1 MSHSSSWSAP
11 PIQALQAVF
20 ERQQN
25 ALDNAAAACACKAWR
40 AAVNSST
47 AQALHLHANSISN
60 LQEWGSC
67 LKAYSSICCLKLTA
81 SYHLSHVADPEL
93 ASVQHSMFNNIPE
106 ACDTLCVGAPFVGAV
121 HFYTDRQ
128 VQLQQL
134 KMHCCG
140 PDGAERTL
148 KLPSSFPDL
157 RHLTDLKAL
166 QLHVCGISK
175 NWHSGGQPATAGA
188 SLTGSNLRPKDLL
201 SCLQTCP
208 VSLQSFSMRQS
219 KQLRRHRLAFRWTAA
234 VEDVLHTHL
243 TSLRHL
249 EVEGCQVTLSCDAM
263 RSLTPLTGLSFSQS
277 SITLERETHIKLTI
291 LTNLQSLDIS
301 ESRWCT
307 KDGASMRM
315 SHFVAWSNLK
325 MLNICG
331 CSLFVKSTQF
341 VVSSVHEVH
350 SDEILH
356 ALSTGNFW
364 VHLHGGALRLKQA
377 LLDVTSTS
385 ARCVVSLLL
394 SCEVDLYRSSDIA
407 CVTDQ
412 VLTHCTF
419 LKVFQLRHQP
429 TAYTTLHQ
437 GQGSVLLKEDQGCHL
452 ERILLVG
459 FKCSSIDLRSSVSL
473 LQVTITDID
482 TLSEPCLLAFP
493 KSLQRLCYCGANMCC
508 LDMAAGLHLC
518 EDLTEIKFFVMVG
531 GVRQQHPFTMCM
543 PRLPMSLRSL
553 EIDFAGTLDRHENAK
568 AFMSICEWQTLMD
581 CQQLKR
587 VRLPVWC
594 PAPETL
600 LLQLSRSCA
609 IMDAESDQD
618 DVFLPSHFV

>member
-11 PIQALQAVF
+11 PLQVLQAVF

-60 LQEWGSC
+60 CQEWGSC

-81 SYHLSHVADPEL
+81 SYHLSHMANAEL
-93 ASVQHSMFNNIPE
+93 ASVQHSMFNSIPE
-106 ACDTLCVGAPFVGAV
+106 ACDTLCVRAPFVGAA

-128 VQLQQL
+128 VQLQHL

-140 PDGAERTL
+140 PDSRERTL

-157 RHLTDLKAL
+157 RHLTDLKTL
-166 QLHVCGISK
+166 QLHVCGSSK
-175 NWHSGGQPATAGA
+175 NWHSGRQPDTADA

-219 KQLRRHRLAFRWTAA
+219 KQLRRHRMEFHWTAA

-243 TSLRHL
+243 TSLRRL
-249 EVEGCQVTLSCDAM
+249 EVEGCRVTVSCDAM
-263 RSLTPLTGLSFSQS
+263 RSLTPLTGLSFRQS
-277 SITLERETHIKLTI
+277 YITLERETQMKLTS

-301 ESRWCT
+301 ESQWRV
-307 KDGASMRM
+307 KQRGEKILM
-315 SHFVAWSNLK
+315 SHFVAWSNLQ

-341 VVSSVHEVH
+341 AVSTVHEVH
-350 SDEILH
+350 SDDVLH
-356 ALSTGNFW
+356 ALSTGNFR
-364 VHLHGGALRLKQA
+364 VHLHGDALHLKQT
-377 LLDVTSTS
+377 LLDS
-385 ARCVVSLLL
+385 ASLHPLHCLVSLFLA
-394 SCEVDLYRSSDIA
+394 CNVKLYRSSDIA
-407 CVTDQ
+407 CVFDQ
-412 VLTHCTF
+412 VLTHCTS

-429 TAYTTLHQ
+429 TAATTLHK

-452 ERILLVG
+452 EKILLAG

-473 LQVTITDID
+473 LQVTITNID
-482 TLSEPCLLAFP
+482 TISEPCLLAFP
-493 KSLQRLCYCGANMCC
+493 KSLQRLCYCGANMCRS
-508 LDMAAGLHLC
+508 DIAAGLHLC
-518 EDLTEIKFFVMVG
+518 EDLTEIKFLCDG
-531 GVRQQHPFTMCM
+531 CWRQAATSFYNVHAT
-543 PRLPMSLRSL
+543 
-553 EIDFAGTLDRHENAK
+553 AA
-568 AFMSICEWQTLMD
+568 
-581 CQQLKR
+581 
-587 VRLPVWC
+587 
-594 PAPETL
+594 
-600 LLQLSRSCA
+600 
-609 IMDAESDQD
+609 
-618 DVFLPSHFV
+618 DVTA